1 MNVVYILGNGFD
13 MAQGMKTSYPE
24 FYEYLTEQE
33 GSSMLELMK
42 LKINANKKFWSDME
56 LAFGQF
62 TSEIKSLENIE
73 NLYYELTEQLRTYL
87 RNEDESFI
95 PSDKYKNKFV
105 QDFWL
110 PTKYFGET
118 DRQRYAAFA
127 NKVGAN
133 KQINVITLN
142 YTSTLD
148 KLLSLGNTKTKAL
161 NNSNYLADIIHV
173 HGSLNDSIIVGLDNE
188 KQIANELFRNN
199 EDIKDLLV
207 KIQSNRA
214 MKYIRSTKCENLIK
228 GANLIFFYGVSLGE
242 TDNRWWQL
250 IGEQFKKR
258 NNLVLIKHEFMPN
271 AYLPTQRQKLG
282 KIERRCGKYLLER
295 LGIKE
300 EEQTDEMRN
309 RLYFI
314 INSSLFVNEKG

>member
-1 MNVVYILGNGFD
+1 MNAVYIFGNGLD
-13 MAQGMKTSYPE
+13 KAQGMKTSYPE
-24 FYEYLTEQE
+24 FYDYLAMQK

-42 LKINANKKFWSDME
+42 SRIDANKKLWSDME
-56 LAFGQF
+56 FAFGQF
-62 TSEIKSLENIE
+62 TSEVKSAEDME
-73 NLYYELTEQLRTYL
+73 RLYYELNEHLRIYL
-87 RNEDESFI
+87 KDEDETFV
-95 PSDKYKNKFV
+95 PSDKHKRKFE
-105 QDFWL
+105 QDFL
-110 PTKYFGET
+110 SPTKYLGET
-118 DRQRYAAFA
+118 DGQRFNAFT
-127 NKVGAN
+127 NRVGAN

-142 YTSTLD
+142 YTSSLD
-148 KLLSLGNTKTKAL
+148 KLLSLGSTKTRSF
-161 NNSNYLADIIHV
+161 NGSNYLVDTIHV
-173 HGSLNDSIIVGLDNE
+173 HGSLDASIIVGLDNE

-207 KIQSNRA
+207 KIQSNLA
-214 MKYIRSTKCENLIK
+214 MKSLRSLKCEDLIK
-228 GANLIFFYGVSLGE
+228 GANLILLYGVSLGE

-258 NNLVLIKHEFMPN
+258 NNLVIIKHEFMPD

-282 KIERRCGKYLLER
+282 KIERTCSRRFLER

-314 INSSLFVNEKG
+314 INSSMFVNEKG

>member
-1 MNVVYILGNGFD
+1 MIVVYILGNGFD

-24 FYEYLTEQE
+24 FYDHLEMQK
-33 GSSMLELMK
+33 GSSLLELMK
-42 LKINANKKFWSDME
+42 LRIDANKKLWSDME
-56 LAFGQF
+56 FAFGQF
-62 TSEIKSLENIE
+62 TSEVESVESME
-73 NLYYELTEQLRTYL
+73 RLYYELNDHLRMYL
-87 RNEDESFI
+87 KGEDEAFV
-95 PSDKYKNKFV
+95 PSDTHKSKFE
-105 QDFWL
+105 QDFWS
-110 PTKYFGET
+110 PMKFFGET

-161 NNSNYLADIIHV
+161 NNSYYLADIIHV
-173 HGSLNDSIIVGLDNE
+173 HGSLDDSIIVGLDNE

-214 MKYIRSTKCENLIK
+214 MKYLRSTKCEDLIK

-258 NNLVLIKHEFMPN
+258 NNLVLIKHEFIPN